1 MSDYLREIIL
11 SFLFSSIAG
20 IAGWFVGRKKQKNDF
35 ISDLQSSI
43 DLLADKNKSLFEEK
57 LKQMEQISD
66 LQAKIILFEKENSS
80 LKEWV
85 EKLENQILELEKQVS
100 KLESKK

>member
-1 MSDYLREIIL
+1 MQHLELIISL
-11 SFLFSSIAG
+11 TFSALTG
-20 IAGWFVGRKKQKNDF
+20 VAGWMVGRKKQKNDF
-35 ISDLQSSI
+35 IGDLQSSI

-57 LKQMEQISD
+57 LKQMEQISI
-66 LQAKIILFEKENSS
+66 LQSKIIFFEKENIS

-85 EKLENQILELEKQVS
+85 EKLENQINELKKQVS